1 MTKRKETPEEF
12 KARVEAGV
20 AKAMRKSYD
29 YVEEGRR
36 QLAAARAKAKEL
48 AEEARAEAKA
58 KQEKV

>member
-29 YVEEGRR
+29 LVEAGRKE
-36 QLAAARAKAKEL
+36 LAAARAA
-48 AEEARAEAKA
+48 AKA
-58 KQEKV
+58 KKEKV